1 MPIIIGAINFPKKI
15 PNLNQIK
22 FNGFNKGELT
32 SPRNKNIKPTIK
44 DQNLIP
50 WLFKRGYK
58 AMIVKTKK
66 NTIPKLLIE
75 LALILFI

>member
-1 MPIIIGAINFPKKI
+1 MTMGEINFPKKR

-22 FNGFNKGELT
+22 FNGFNKGELIN
-32 SPRNKNIKPTIK
+32 PKNKKIKPIIK
-44 DQNLIP
+44 DQTLISRS
-50 WLFKRGYK
+50 FKRGYK

-66 NTIPKLLIE
+66 NTTPKPLIE